1 MPTLGLAAYE
11 NLSSQELMTLTKRES
26 GLKLCLSVERHCL
39 SDGEILL
46 VKGSVMPAKALMSY
60 SASHQ
65 SIQPKPFPLCLYQ
78 AGLLNHSKAY
88 NSFKCMSS
96 LLNTALFNNVVI
108 GTKHSFL
115 FCSHMFLTSQLSIFH
130 IVEK

>member
-11 NLSSQELMTLTKRES
+11 SLSSQELMALTERES

-39 SDGEILL
+39 SKGEILL
-46 VKGSVMPAKALMSY
+46 VKGSVMPAKALMSD

-65 SIQPKPFPLCLYQ
+65 SIKPNLFPLCLYQ
-78 AGLLNHSKAY
+78 AGLLNHLKLC

-96 LLNTALFNNVVI
+96 LLNTALFNNVI
-108 GTKHSFL
+108 CTKYSL
-115 FCSHMFLTSQLSIFH
+115 FCPCMFLTSQLSIFN
-130 IVEK
+130 IA